1 MINKNESK
9 TVMGPMDIL
18 INHFCFWFFF
28 TFSTNYFIPILL
40 MLSA

>member
-18 INHFCFWFFF
+18 INHFCFCFFLLLAQ
-28 TFSTNYFIPILL
+28 TILFL
-40 MLSA
+40 FY